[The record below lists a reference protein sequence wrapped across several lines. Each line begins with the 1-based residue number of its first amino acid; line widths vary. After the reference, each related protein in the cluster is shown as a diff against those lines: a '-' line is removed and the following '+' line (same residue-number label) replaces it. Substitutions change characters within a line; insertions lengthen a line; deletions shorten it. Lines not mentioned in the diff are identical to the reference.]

1 VVEYNQQC
9 SNSARGLNAQQPFFH
24 GSTARLKEP
33 EALFRLSLAR
43 TA

>member
-24 GSTARLKEP
+24 RSIARLKKP
-33 EALFRLSLAR
+33 EALSRLSFAH